1 MTQDTQSK
9 PLLAG
14 IRFQPREPIDAILT
28 QITTHYRCDRISGYV
43 QKRHKDRDCGTLVYV
58 RNLRSGEEM
67 SITKNRGA
75 MAKGCKLDG
84 DALSSL
90 SEQLAQ
96 DIEAGSDLLIVARFG
111 RSEAEGRGLRD
122 VISRAMELE
131 IPVLVG
137 VRGEYADAWA
147 EFHGGIADTLPLDE
161 NAILTWVKNH
171 RTAVTENA

>member
-1 MTQDTQSK
+1 MIQDNQSK
-9 PLLAG
+9 SLLAG
-14 IRFQPREPIDAILT
+14 ICFQPKEPIDDILT
-28 QITTHYRCDRISGYV
+28 QITSHYRCDRVSGYV
-43 QKRHKDRDCGTLVYV
+43 QKRYKDRDCGTLVYV
-58 RNLRSGEEM
+58 RNLRSGDEM

-84 DALSSL
+84 NALSSL

-147 EFHGGIADTLPLDE
+147 EFHGGIADTLPLDAQKIE
-161 NAILTWVKNH
+161 AWLHMTA
-171 RTAVTENA
+171 RTLAST

>member
-137 VRGEYADAWA
+137 VRGEYADAWD
-147 EFHGGIADTLPLDE
+147 EFHGGIADTLPLDAQKIE
-161 NAILTWVKNH
+161 AWLHMTA
-171 RTAVTENA
+171 RTLAST